1 MSARLAEQSRPLTRN
16 HTKSSLAQTAQTESH
31 APVSPASLATPAP
44 ALTGLAPDADEA
56 DEADEADALAAAS
69 VLVATVAV
77 AAEVDPEVLTD
88 VPVALEGPLVPELT
102 AELSVVAV
110 AADVDSVTPAPD
122 DVAGSS
128 ATTVAV
134 AFAVAL
140 TPTMDRTHEAAAT
153 EYSSK

>member
-44 ALTGLAPDADEA
+44 ALTGLAPDA